1 MLTSALRSGG
11 LSTTSVAEAT
21 PSRSPGVSSTA
32 FRAQSPNLRF
42 ASLMD
47 MDFAVSCP
55 LVRRWRLVSGFCS
68 STRTFVPCF
77 LQTPPRAGSPCIITR
92 PYLHQVGQRTFT
104 SKLLSMPST
113 QRSRSRGGRCRVGE
127 ASSSDTFRQIN
138 CGSQGG
144 SCDPSTADT
153 PYPKKAHRL
162 PTILSQE
169 EVAQLIDAAC
179 TPFHRTL
186 LMTLY
191 ATGVRNAELTR
202 LKISDVDSRRMVIHV
217 QGGKGRQDRDVM
229 LSPVLLDELRL
240 PWRRSR
246 RKSSGWLFP
255 GNRWH
260 SGDRPIDTKTPRHAC
275 QYAARRAGL
284 KKKVYP
290 HVLRHCFATHLLE
303 AGAHLLSCFTQ
314 VDIPK
319 TTIPLPLTVAEFATG
334 SSPPPLTTLT

>member
-77 LQTPPRAGSPCIITR
+77 LQTPPRGGSPCIITR

-144 SCDPSTADT
+144 SCDPSTQNHAGGT
-153 PYPKKAHRL
+153 PA
-162 PTILSQE
+162 SQ
-169 EVAQLIDAAC
+169 
-179 TPFHRTL
+179 L
-186 LMTLY
+186 L
-191 ATGVRNAELTR
+191 
-202 LKISDVDSRRMVIHV
+202 
-217 QGGKGRQDRDVM
+217 
-229 LSPVLLDELRL
+229 
-240 PWRRSR
+240 
-246 RKSSGWLFP
+246 
-255 GNRWH
+255 
-260 SGDRPIDTKTPRHAC
+260 
-275 QYAARRAGL
+275 
-284 KKKVYP
+284 
-290 HVLRHCFATHLLE
+290 
-303 AGAHLLSCFTQ
+303 
-314 VDIPK
+314 
-319 TTIPLPLTVAEFATG
+319 
-334 SSPPPLTTLT
+334 